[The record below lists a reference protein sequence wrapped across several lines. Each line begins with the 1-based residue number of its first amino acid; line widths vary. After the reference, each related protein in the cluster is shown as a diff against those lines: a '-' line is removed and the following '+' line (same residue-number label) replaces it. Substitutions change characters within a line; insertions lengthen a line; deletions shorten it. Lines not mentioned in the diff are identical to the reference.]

1 MQCQCMKIQK
11 VIKMQ
16 KLNITNQLKYKCTKE
31 IFKKK
36 EKYYNIIQWEAIKI
50 CLYA

>member
-1 MQCQCMKIQK
+1 MKIQK

-36 EKYYNIIQWEAIKI
+36 KNITI
-50 CLYA
+50 

>member
-1 MQCQCMKIQK
+1 MKIQK

-31 IFKKK
+31 NFKKLQ
-36 EKYYNIIQWEAIKI
+36 YNTVRG
-50 CLYA
+50 Y